1 MRPVFWL
8 VLALIALGLLGA
20 IQWDHPQASIIAK
33 IFGAVALVSLILSFL
48 TFNRND
54 FDGSLASSVAEGDI
68 EGVMVTD
75 SRGTVIYTNPAF
87 NKLLSFAATASPSR
101 RFESLEEIKLK
112 LAKLN
117 VRGIAD
123 VERLISEGLD
133 GRPAAVEFAV
143 LDRKVSLAG
152 EVGSAI
158 WRSIRVAPM
167 KKNEDTNTRVTHII
181 WRISDITNRRE
192 IEQVRLEEQGRTNDL
207 LDFLPIGV
215 FSADGDGIILYANQ
229 TLAHWLG
236 RPPER
241 LIGTAF
247 GDYVTGVG
255 DYGSVSLKDGEGRD
269 FSARLEQ
276 TQKEA
281 SDGDVAYT
289 RSIVVRNVPLHDT
302 GSLVGG
308 GATSSLFRPEKAL
321 ENDPLAGVA
330 LPIFSRCSSLH
341 FAVTYEQPP
350 VRPFT

>member
-8 VLALIALGLLGA
+8 VLAFIALGLLGA

-54 FDGSLASSVAEGDI
+54 FDGSLASSVTEGDI

-75 SRGTVIYTNPAF
+75 TKGTVIYTNPAF
-87 NKLLSFAATASPSR
+87 NKLLSFAATASPPR
-101 RFESLEEIKLK
+101 RFESLEEIRLQ

-117 VRGIAD
+117 VREIAD
-123 VERLISEGLD
+123 IERLISEGLD

-192 IEQVRLEEQGRTNDL
+192 I
-207 LDFLPIGV
+207 
-215 FSADGDGIILYANQ
+215 
-229 TLAHWLG
+229 
-236 RPPER
+236 
-241 LIGTAF
+241 
-247 GDYVTGVG
+247 
-255 DYGSVSLKDGEGRD
+255 
-269 FSARLEQ
+269 
-276 TQKEA
+276 
-281 SDGDVAYT
+281 
-289 RSIVVRNVPLHDT
+289 
-302 GSLVGG
+302 
-308 GATSSLFRPEKAL
+308 
-321 ENDPLAGVA
+321 
-330 LPIFSRCSSLH
+330 
-341 FAVTYEQPP
+341 
-350 VRPFT
+350 